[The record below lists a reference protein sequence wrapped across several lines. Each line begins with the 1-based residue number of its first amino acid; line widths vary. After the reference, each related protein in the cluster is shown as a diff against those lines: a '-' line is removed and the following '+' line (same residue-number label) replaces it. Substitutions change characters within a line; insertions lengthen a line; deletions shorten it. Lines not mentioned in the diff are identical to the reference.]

1 MLVHVEAD
9 GCETLVLPVPLDG
22 LIGDL
27 RQAVADALDVK
38 PYLLTVHWDGSPV
51 DDDAG
56 VGELGICD
64 GDVLQCA
71 KVRIPS
77 GVVASVEKPEG
88 VRAVLFTACEEYFLL
103 VFERAWERRA
113 LDGTVMAASVTLE
126 QPVCQAAVAGAYLL
140 LSHPD
145 NTVAVHC
152 CADARVVCV
161 LDTFLPP
168 SFYVGSGGRAD
179 PNLDA
184 SALSLRFASHV
195 DGRFVSCLLQGDALG
210 AACVFDLEDAVSPRM
225 PRAEP
230 AFRRGAAQDGGA
242 AYSALAVGMRGGGEL
257 LLALGTEKQGCPEV
271 VLLSLDAHGSGG
283 GGGGGGK
290 AASPDPLLR
299 LAGNRGS
306 LLNVAFS
313 NGAKTVFGASEHD
326 IAVWETTEGVML
338 MRMRCSQ
345 AMQWYTLTVSASNE
359 QLFSVN
365 DLFCSVF
372 KLNENSCIYAGQ
384 VSSICRD
391 ESVALCVAAR
401 QLYRVREL
409 GEGQGKRVELHT
421 YNAVSTDPFEHF
433 CDLADYAPTASV
445 QCLPSAS
452 GHKCLVLRSDRI
464 DVLQ

>member
-1 MLVHVEAD
+1 MLVHVEVA

-22 LIGDL
+22 LIGDV
-27 RQAVADALDVK
+27 RRGVAEALDVK
-38 PYLLTVHWDGSPV
+38 PCLLTVHWDGSPV
-51 DDDAG
+51 DDDTG
-56 VGELGICD
+56 VGELGVCD

-77 GVVASVEKPEG
+77 GVVASVEKPAG
-88 VRAVLFTACEEYFLL
+88 VRVVLFTACEEYFLL
-103 VFERAWERRA
+103 VFERAWERRG
-113 LDGTVMAASVTLE
+113 LDGTVVASATLE
-126 QPVCQAAVAGAYLL
+126 QPVCQAVVAGANLL

-179 PNLDA
+179 PYFDA
-184 SALSLRFASHV
+184 SALSLRLASHD
-195 DGRFVSCLLQGDALG
+195 DGRFASCVLQGDSQG
-210 AACVFDLEDAVSPRM
+210 AVCVFDLQGGEASPQVP

-230 AFRRGAAQDGGA
+230 SFRRGAAQDGGA
-242 AYSALAVGMRGGGEL
+242 AYGALAVGRRGSGEH
-257 LLALGTEKQGCPEV
+257 LLALGTEKLGCPEV
-271 VLLSLDAHGSGG
+271 VLLGLDTHDGDGNC
-283 GGGGGGK
+283 GGGK
-290 AASPDPLLR
+290 AASSDPLLR
-299 LAGNRGS
+299 LAGNRAAI
-306 LLNVAFS
+306 LNATFS

-326 IAVWETTEGVML
+326 IAVWETSEGAML

-345 AMQWYTLTVSASNE
+345 AMQWYTLAVSASNE
-359 QLFSVN
+359 QLFSEN
-365 DLFCSVF
+365 DFFCSVF

-384 VSSICRD
+384 VSSTCRD
-391 ESVALCVAAR
+391 ESAALCVSAR

-409 GEGQGKRVELHT
+409 GERQGKRVELHT

-433 CDLADYAPTASV
+433 CDLADYPPSSFV
-445 QCLPSAS
+445 QCLPSPT
-452 GHKCLVLRSDRI
+452 GHKCLVLLADRI